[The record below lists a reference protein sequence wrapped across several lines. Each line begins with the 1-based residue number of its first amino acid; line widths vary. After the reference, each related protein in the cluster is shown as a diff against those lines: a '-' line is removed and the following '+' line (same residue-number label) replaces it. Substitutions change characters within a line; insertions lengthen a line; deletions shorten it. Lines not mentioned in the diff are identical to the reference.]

1 MTVIVLKSLVL
12 SLGMTLLT
20 EISGALVLGIR
31 RGKDLLL
38 VFLVNVLTNL
48 PLVLILD
55 LVYLFDREYLTWY
68 LVALLEIAAVIT
80 EGILYQNYLSF
91 RKWHP
96 ALVSLVLN
104 AISYFGGLIL

>member
-1 MTVIVLKSLVL
+1 MAIIILNSLAA

-20 EISGALVLGIR
+20 EIGGALVLGVR

-55 LVYLFDREYLTWY
+55 LVYLYDREHLTWY
-68 LVALLEIAAVIT
+68 LIAFLELAAVVT
-80 EGILYQNYLSF
+80 EGLLYQNYLSF

-96 ALVSLVLN
+96 LLVSLLLN
-104 AISYFGGLIL
+104 SISYLGGLIL